1 MSEFLTVRLSSEQYS
16 PIPWL
21 VWSSSQ
27 QEVIASGELSDWQ
40 QLDDLKNY
48 AEQRPIVVLVA
59 ASDVVLTEVDIPPG
73 ASRQFESMLPYLLED
88 EIAQDVDDLHFSVL
102 AKENGKAQVCGVDRR
117 WLQHMLDA
125 FRAQGL
131 DVKRVLPDSLALP
144 LDDEGISAAQLG
156 EQWLF
161 RHSAC
166 QGSAVDDSWMPVYL
180 NALAGE
186 QPLSIACFS
195 SLPEQQGQAHWLSRP
210 VEMTMALLSQGVADG
225 KFSLL
230 TGEFKPKSSFFKHWK
245 VWQKVAISGSLLI
258 AALVAQQ
265 VLTIQRYESQ
275 AQAYREES
283 ERIFRQVMPGRN
295 KIPTV
300 SYLKRQM
307 EDEIRRLSGGG
318 AGDSM
323 LQWMAQLPGTIGQV
337 KNFEVLS
344 IKYDGNRGEV
354 RIQAKSNDFQIFEQA
369 RVKLSEQFQVEQG
382 QLNRTGDAVI
392 GSFVLKRK

>member
-1 MSEFLTVRLSSEQYS
+1 M
-16 PIPWL
+16 
-21 VWSSSQ
+21 
-27 QEVIASGELSDWQ
+27 
-40 QLDDLKNY
+40 
-48 AEQRPIVVLVA
+48 
-59 ASDVVLTEVDIPPG
+59 
-73 ASRQFESMLPYLLED
+73 
-88 EIAQDVDDLHFSVL
+88 
-102 AKENGKAQVCGVDRR
+102 
-117 WLQHMLDA
+117 
-125 FRAQGL
+125 
-131 DVKRVLPDSLALP
+131 
-144 LDDEGISAAQLG
+144 
-156 EQWLF
+156 
-161 RHSAC
+161 
-166 QGSAVDDSWMPVYL
+166 
-180 NALAGE
+180 
-186 QPLSIACFS
+186 
-195 SLPEQQGQAHWLSRP
+195 
-210 VEMTMALLSQGVADG
+210 
-225 KFSLL
+225 
-230 TGEFKPKSSFFKHWK
+230 
-245 VWQKVAISGSLLI
+245 AISGSLLI

>member
-21 VWSSSQ
+21 VWSSNQ

-40 QLDDLKNY
+40 QLDELKNY
-48 AEQRPIVVLVA
+48 AEQRSVVLLLA
-59 ASDVVLTEVDIPPG
+59 ASDVVLTEVEIPPG

-144 LDDEGISAAQLG
+144 LDDEGSSAAQLG

-161 RHSAC
+161 RHSAF
-166 QGSAVDDSWMPVYL
+166 QGSAVDQTWMPLYL
-180 NALAGE
+180 DALANE
-186 QPLSIACFS
+186 HELSIACYS
-195 SLPEQQGQAHWLSRP
+195 SLPENPGKATWLSRP
-210 VEMTMALLSQGVADG
+210 VEMTMALLSQGIADS

-307 EDEIRRLSGGG
+307 EDEIRLLSGGG
-318 AGDSM
+318 GADSM
-323 LQWMAQLPGTIGQV
+323 LQWLEKLPNTIGQV
-337 KNFEVLS
+337 KNVEVLS

>member
-21 VWSSSQ
+21 VWSSNQ

-40 QLDDLKNY
+40 QLDELKNY
-48 AEQRPIVVLVA
+48 AEQRSIVLLLA
-59 ASDVVLTEVDIPPG
+59 TSDVVLTEVDIPPG

-102 AKENGKAQVCGVDRR
+102 AKERGKAQVCAVDRR
-117 WLQHMLDA
+117 WLQHALEA

-131 DVKRVLPDSLALP
+131 EVKRVLPDVLALP
-144 LDDEGISAAQLG
+144 LDENGSSAAQLG

-161 RHSAC
+161 RHSAF
-166 QGSAVDDSWMPVYL
+166 QGSAVDQSWMPLYL
-180 NALAGE
+180 DALANE
-186 QPLSIACFS
+186 QPLSIACYS
-195 SLPEQQGQAHWLSRP
+195 SLPDHLGNATWLNRP
-210 VEMTMALLSQGVADG
+210 VEMTMALLSQGLADS

-258 AALVAQQ
+258 AALVVQQ
-265 VLTIQRYESQ
+265 VLTIQRYEAQ
-275 AQAYREES
+275 AQAYRQES

-307 EDEIRRLSGGG
+307 EDEIRLLSGGG
-318 AGDSM
+318 GADSM
-323 LQWMAQLPGTIGQV
+323 LQWLEKLPNTIGQV
-337 KNFEVLS
+337 KNVEVLS